1 MPSVGSI
8 LIVGGSRST
17 EPFPCDRCHKP
28 TTRTDTIK
36 CALYGCRQQHSI
48 CGPCLTAIQR
58 YACADP
64 DAADARLK
72 AAADRATPKETPAD
86 A

>member
-1 MPSVGSI
+1 MPLVGSI
-8 LIVGGSRST
+8 LVVGSSRQSGST
-17 EPFPCDRCHKP
+17 FECDRCH
-28 TTRTDTIK
+28 REVNRAWTIR
-36 CALYGCRQQHSI
+36 CAQTGCERQHSI

-72 AAADRATPKETPAD
+72 AAADRATPKP
-86 A
+86 